1 MKELHRPSPL
11 QRGQTR
17 RRRATSPP
25 TPLPRSGFVHCRKPR
40 ATREGLWGFR
50 FSTDFGTGVVFAE
63 PGRAGGV
70 GAILSSGGA
79 DELTSLAICNADICN
94 VRDYL
99 VEQICFPRHSRR
111 EAMQG
116 QTVPDHGTHLPAG
129 VGTGGARGWRQ
140 RSKNSMT
147 TMRPPQH
154 GHGGRVSGG
163 STGAS
168 APTGSA
174 TASNA
179 RACARLLLRLPLASR
194 P

>member
-1 MKELHRPSPL
+1 
-11 QRGQTR
+11 
-17 RRRATSPP
+17 
-25 TPLPRSGFVHCRKPR
+25 
-40 ATREGLWGFR
+40 
-50 FSTDFGTGVVFAE
+50 VFAE

-94 VRDYL
+94 VRDYR
-99 VEQICFPRHSRR
+99 VEQIGFPRHSRR

-129 VGTGGARGWRQ
+129 VGTGGGARGWRQ

-147 TMRPPQH
+147 TIRPPQQ
-154 GHGGRVSGG
+154 GHGGRASDGSAGISSKAGG
-163 STGAS
+163 
-168 APTGSA
+168 A